1 MSLVACRYNPNHK
14 VKSSRLIIHEKKCPD
29 KNNGR
34 AIQSEDDPNL
44 KIIVGS
50 QNDSSIYNNNSSIKS
65 ISDSRFYEKIK
76 QNNIKKEKETEDKFE
91 QLRKQ
96 MYKDQKDY
104 EQIIQSEKNNNSN
117 MFKNKKKKKNKNNTF
132 VNNHNDNL
140 FDVKIKEIQ
149 NNNKDNHQLINDN
162 FDFLEDEKS
171 NEISNNNT
179 KNYVNHNKTQYSNK
193 INDFEKIFDEIK
205 YDEDDFIKINTNY
218 DPNEELEKIMEM
230 NKNYF
235 MI

>member
-1 MSLVACRYNPNHK
+1 MSLVECRFNPNHK

-29 KNNGR
+29 RNNGR

-50 QNDSSIYNNNSSIKS
+50 HNDSSIYNSSIKKA
-65 ISDSRFYEKIK
+65 SDSRFYEKIK
-76 QNNIKKEKETEDKFE
+76 QKNIEKEKETEDKFE

-96 MYKDQKDY
+96 MYKDSKDY
-104 EQIIQSEKNNNSN
+104 EQTIQNEKNNNN
-117 MFKNKKKKKNKNNTF
+117 MFKNKKKKKNKNKNS
-132 VNNHNDNL
+132 NNNYDKENL
-140 FDVKIKEIQ
+140 FNVNINEIQ
-149 NNNKDNHQLINDN
+149 NENKENYQFIDDKFDLDDDFKNENNNEEQSNYIRHNKNEINNKSDYENLFN
-162 FDFLEDEKS
+162 
-171 NEISNNNT
+171 
-179 KNYVNHNKTQYSNK
+179 
-193 INDFEKIFDEIK
+193 EIK

-218 DPNEELEKIMEM
+218 DPNEEFEKIIEM

>member
-1 MSLVACRYNPNHK
+1 MSLVECRFNPNHK

-29 KNNGR
+29 RNNGR

-50 QNDSSIYNNNSSIKS
+50 HNDSSIYNNSIKKA
-65 ISDSRFYEKIK
+65 SDSRFYEKIK
-76 QNNIKKEKETEDKFE
+76 QKNIEKEKETEDKFE

-96 MYKDQKDY
+96 MYKDSKDY
-104 EQIIQSEKNNNSN
+104 EQTIQNEKNNNN
-117 MFKNKKKKKNKNNTF
+117 MFKNKKKKKNKNKNS
-132 VNNHNDNL
+132 NNNNNDKENL
-140 FDVKIKEIQ
+140 FNVNINEIQ
-149 NNNKDNHQLINDN
+149 NENKENYQFIDDKFDLDDDFKNENNNEEQSNYIKYNKNEINNKSDYENLFN
-162 FDFLEDEKS
+162 
-171 NEISNNNT
+171 
-179 KNYVNHNKTQYSNK
+179 
-193 INDFEKIFDEIK
+193 EIK

-218 DPNEELEKIMEM
+218 DPNEEFEKIIEM